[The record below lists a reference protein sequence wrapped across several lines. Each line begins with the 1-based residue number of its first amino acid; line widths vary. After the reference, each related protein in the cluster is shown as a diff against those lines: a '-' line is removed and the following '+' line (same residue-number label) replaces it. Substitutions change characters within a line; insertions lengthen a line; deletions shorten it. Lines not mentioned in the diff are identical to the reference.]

1 MIIVRYADDIVAGF
15 EHEAD
20 ARRFWDAMRTRFEQF
35 SLELHGEKTR
45 LLEFGRYAIERRQ
58 RNGQGKPQT
67 FNFLG
72 FTFICG
78 RSRRGAFLLRRHT
91 RRDRMRAALKELKD
105 EMRRRRHDSLA
116 DQGRWLRSPPLNNRF
131 DFQIMNDKTTH
142 FGFQQV
148 AESEKA
154 SKVRSVFSS
163 VAGSY
168 DVMNDLMSFGLHR
181 LWKAFT
187 VQLAGV
193 RKGDKVL
200 DVAGGTADL
209 SLAFARKVGPTGQV
223 WLTDI
228 NHAMLSVGRDRVVDK
243 GFLLPVAQCDAE
255 KLPFPDNHFDVV
267 TVAFGLRN
275 MTHKDVAI
283 AEMHRVLKPGGRL
296 LVLEFSKVW
305 KPLAQAYDFYSFK
318 LLPMMGEK
326 VAKDADSYRY
336 LAESIRMHPDQES
349 LKDLMQTAG
358 LARVEYFNMTAGVV
372 ALHRGYKL

>member
-1 MIIVRYADDIVAGF
+1 MYGPID
-15 EHEAD
+15 
-20 ARRFWDAMRTRFEQF
+20 T
-35 SLELHGEKTR
+35 
-45 LLEFGRYAIERRQ
+45 
-58 RNGQGKPQT
+58 
-67 FNFLG
+67 
-72 FTFICG
+72 
-78 RSRRGAFLLRRHT
+78 
-91 RRDRMRAALKELKD
+91 DRIQK
-105 EMRRRRHDSLA
+105 
-116 DQGRWLRSPPLNNRF
+116 
-131 DFQIMNDKTTH
+131 MNDKTTH
-142 FGFQQV
+142 FGFQKV

-163 VAGSY
+163 VASSY

-187 VQLAGV
+187 VQIAGV
-193 RKGDKVL
+193 RSGDRVL

-209 SLAFARKVGPTGQV
+209 SLAFARKVGRTGQV

-228 NHAMLSVGRDRVVDK
+228 NHAMLSRGRDRVVDK

-275 MTHKDVAI
+275 MTHKGVAI

-305 KPLAQAYDFYSFK
+305 KPLAPAYDFYSFK